1 MFDEVADLLRTNI
14 RKVLAENWQSRGYGG
29 TPQKN
34 GIGPKIA
41 SSNLY
46 NNIDYDIQYDENGFP
61 ESFNII
67 MEDYWFWVDEGRK
80 PGKFPPVTQ
89 IRNWIIEKGINF
101 PPVNGRVPTLE
112 QKTYMIGRSIA
123 QKGTA
128 GIDFTTIATE
138 MTLNQA
144 TELFGEAYAEQIEE
158 FLDLTIFLGG
168 SQEDLVL

>member
-1 MFDEVADLLRTNI
+1 MFEQIAILLIENI
-14 RKVLAENWQSRGYGG
+14 QFQLRQNWQSRGYGG
-29 TPQKN
+29 SPTKN

-46 NNIDYDIQYDENGFP
+46 NNIDYRIEYDENGFP

-67 MEDYWFWVDEGRK
+67 MEDYWYWIDRGRR
-80 PGKFPPVTQ
+80 PGSFPPVTA

-123 QKGTA
+123 EKGTDGTNFVTLA
-128 GIDFTTIATE
+128 TDQTFDEAID
-138 MTLNQA
+138 M
-144 TELFGEAYAEQIEE
+144 FGEAFADQIQD
-158 FLDLTIFLGG
+158 FLDLRIVLGEG
-168 SQEDLVL
+168 QDELAL